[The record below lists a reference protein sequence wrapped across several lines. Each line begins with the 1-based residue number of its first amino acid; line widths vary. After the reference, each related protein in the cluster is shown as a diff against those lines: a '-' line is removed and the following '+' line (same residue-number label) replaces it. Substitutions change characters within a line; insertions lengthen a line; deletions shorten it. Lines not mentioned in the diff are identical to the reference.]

1 MAGEAFDLAER
12 LQTPVFVLSDL
23 DLGMNLWISEE
34 FEYPEKPLD
43 RGKVL
48 SAEQLAQFKEQHN
61 GQRWGRYLDV
71 DGDGIPYRT
80 LPGTPNPAAAYFTR
94 GSGHTEYATYTER
107 PEIWERNLK
116 RVEKKF
122 ETARSLVPAPIVEDT
137 PGATIGILS
146 FGTNHPAVVEAQARL
161 EKAEYRLQLP
171 APAGA
176 AVHRRSARLH
186 RAPRPDLCGGEQH
199 GRPACHHPA
208 GRTAGSGQQAREHGQ
223 VRRHAAVGPLDH
235 RADRG
240 GGVEMRFVLR
250 VACSC
255 LTQHDNT

>member
-1 MAGEAFDLAER
+1 MAGAAFDLSER

-34 FEYPEKPLD
+34 FEYPEAPLD

-48 SAEQLAQFKEQHN
+48 SAEDVAQFKDEHN

-122 ETARSLVPAPIVEDT
+122 ETARTLVPAPIVEDT
-137 PGATIGILS
+137 PGSNVGILS
-146 FGTNHPAVVEAQARL
+146 FGTNHYAVVEAQARL
-161 EKAEYRLQLP
+161 EKAGIACGYLRLRALPLTDAVRAFIARHERVYVVENNMDGQL
-171 APAGA
+171 ATI
-176 AVHRRSARLH
+176 SAR
-186 RAPRPDLCGGEQH
+186 
-199 GRPACHHPA
+199 
-208 GRTAGSGQQAREHGQ
+208 RTA
-223 VRRHAAVGPLDH
+223 
-235 RADRG
+235 
-240 GGVEMRFVLR
+240 
-250 VACSC
+250 
-255 LTQHDNT
+255 